1 MKKEDITKFFT
12 EAYEVRDEYNSRGVN
27 EVLYNLKP
35 SDSSEGSII
44 KKIQKMGYKKLLSL
58 KLDAEEVLGYTN
70 LFIYEAL
77 LAYDGE
83 LPSELPKA
91 NERNDGAKGD
101 VSEADVSELNDY
113 VSLYCYDRY
122 NKLSRDS
129 GVNYNYY
136 YDKRSGK
143 YEYVTAYEY
152 TEGIIEASKEANVTN
167 EVSEV
172 SAFIR
177 EYINEDYL
185 TPKQVEYCKAV
196 LEYGPSKG
204 KGIYD
209 MLGNLLYTKQQAN
222 YYNNEIRARLAQYL
236 VQNVQ

>member
-1 MKKEDITKFFT
+1 MRKELVDTFFT

-27 EVLYNLKP
+27 EVKYNLKP
-35 SDSSEGSII
+35 RDNAYGDII
-44 KKIQKMGYKKLLSL
+44 KKIQKMGYKKVISL

-83 LPSELPKA
+83 L
-91 NERNDGAKGD
+91 GD
-101 VSEADVSELNDY
+101 ENLNDY

-129 GVNYNYY
+129 GVNYDYY
-136 YDKRSGK
+136 YNKCSGK
-143 YEYVTAYEY
+143 YERIVTCEY
-152 TEGIIEASKEANVTN
+152 SEQGESNAVREAA
-167 EVSEV
+167 VSSNNTTV
-172 SAFIR
+172 HNFIAT
-177 EYINEDYL
+177 YISEDYL
-185 TPKQVEYCKAV
+185 TPKQIEYCKAV

-204 KGIYD
+204 AGIYD

-236 VQNVQ
+236 VQNRQ

>member
-1 MKKEDITKFFT
+1 MRKELVDKFFT
-12 EAYEVRDEYNSRGVN
+12 EAYEVRDVASNRSGG

-35 SDSSEGSII
+35 RDNAYGDII
-44 KKIQKMGYKKLLSL
+44 KKIQKMGYKKVISL

-83 LPSELPKA
+83 LSE
-91 NERNDGAKGD
+91 
-101 VSEADVSELNDY
+101 VSVSELKDY

-122 NKLSRDS
+122 NKLSRDN
-129 GVNYNYY
+129 GVNYDYY
-136 YDKRSGK
+136 YNKCSGK
-143 YEYVTAYEY
+143 YERIVTCEY
-152 TEGIIEASKEANVTN
+152 SEQGESNAVREAA
-167 EVSEV
+167 VSSNNTTV
-172 SAFIR
+172 HNFITT
-177 EYINEDYL
+177 YISEDYL
-185 TPKQVEYCKAV
+185 TPKQIEYCKAV

-204 KGIYD
+204 AGIYD

-236 VQNVQ
+236 VQNRQ

>member
-1 MKKEDITKFFT
+1 MRNEDITRFFT
-12 EAYEVRDEYNSRGVN
+12 EAYESRDEYRG

-35 SDSSEGSII
+35 RDNAYGDII
-44 KKIQKMGYKKLLSL
+44 KKIQKMGYKKVISL

-136 YDKRSGK
+136 YDKRRK
-143 YEYVTAYEY
+143 
-152 TEGIIEASKEANVTN
+152 IM
-167 EVSEV
+167 
-172 SAFIR
+172 R
-177 EYINEDYL
+177 
-185 TPKQVEYCKAV
+185 
-196 LEYGPSKG
+196 
-204 KGIYD
+204 
-209 MLGNLLYTKQQAN
+209 LLS
-222 YYNNEIRARLAQYL
+222 
-236 VQNVQ
+236 

>member
-1 MKKEDITKFFT
+1 MKKHDIDLFFT
-12 EAYEVRDEYNSRGVN
+12 EAYESRDEYRG

-35 SDSSEGSII
+35 RDNAYGDII
-44 KKIQKMGYKKLLSL
+44 KKIQKMGYKKVISL

-77 LAYDGE
+77 LAY
-83 LPSELPKA
+83 
-91 NERNDGAKGD
+91 KGSLSD
-101 VSEADVSELNDY
+101 VSLNDY

-129 GVNYNYY
+129 GVNYDYY
-136 YDKRSGK
+136 YNKCSGK
-143 YEYVTAYEY
+143 YERIVTCEY
-152 TEGIIEASKEANVTN
+152 SEQGESNAVREAA
-167 EVSEV
+167 VSSNNTTV
-172 SAFIR
+172 HNFIAT
-177 EYINEDYL
+177 YISEDYL
-185 TPKQVEYCKAV
+185 TPKQIEYCKAV

-204 KGIYD
+204 AGIYD

-236 VQNVQ
+236 VQNRQ